1 MYADDDRLLLS
12 GIQHYSF
19 CPRQWALI
27 HLERLWA
34 DNVHTVKGELMHAR
48 AHDETL
54 RERRGDSIVVRGL
67 SVASSHLGVY
77 GVCDVVEFRKSKEG
91 HPLHGEDGLWSPT
104 PVEYKKGSAKAIDA
118 DRLQLCAQA
127 MCLEE
132 MLGCDVPVGFLY
144 YGATRARE
152 LVQLDDGLRRRV
164 EDLLSEMHDLFG
176 RKHVPKARRKRHCAA
191 CSLVDMCMPVGA
203 AQGSVKEY
211 IASAM
216 TE

>member
-1 MYADDDRLLLS
+1 MYADDDRLPLS

-54 RERRGDSIVVRGL
+54 REKRGDLIVVRGL

-132 MLGCDVPVGFLY
+132 MLGCEVPAGSLY
-144 YGATRARE
+144 YGTTRSRE
-152 LVQLDDGLRRRV
+152 LVHFDDELRRRV
-164 EDLLSEMHDLFG
+164 EGLLCEMHDLFS
-176 RKHVPKARRKRHCAA
+176 RRHVPKARKRRYCTA
-191 CSLVDMCMPVGA
+191 CSLVDVCMPSGNA
-203 AQGSVKEY
+203 RGSVKEY
-211 IASAM
+211 IAFAV